1 MTKGFDGVK
10 NNISKT
16 FKIIFCY
23 LWGNR
28 WNRNRKNGRKA
39 LKRVKEIEEY

>member
-1 MTKGFDGVK
+1 MKQLTISNLTKVIRKKTLLNEMTKGFDGVK

-23 LWGNR
+23 L
-28 WNRNRKNGRKA
+28 
-39 LKRVKEIEEY
+39 

>member
-23 LWGNR
+23 L
-28 WNRNRKNGRKA
+28 
-39 LKRVKEIEEY
+39 